1 MLTLY
6 PARSVITMNNSMPRG
21 SAVLVRDGI
30 ILEVGERE
38 NMQPWLAGQNY
49 QVDEQFA
56 DKVICPGFIDPHLHP
71 SMAAVLL
78 PMEFITAMRW
88 KLPWGTVEPTTTEA
102 AFNDRMQTLHAEKK
116 DVSADEREP
125 LFIWGYHQLW
135 HGPMSKP
142 RISAISTTRPIVVW
156 HRSFHELYMNDA
168 AMEMAGVNIDDI
180 KQSDQIDIGNGHF
193 FENGLGYAIKHL
205 NPWILAPD
213 VYAAGLERL
222 KKVVH
227 HGGHTTIGDLAT
239 GLFDFETEA
248 TTLAQLLEGD
258 EVPFRTR
265 LVAHSARMNGGGRTL
280 EQAVEKAEGL
290 VERNSHRLHFGKHI
304 KMFSDGAFFSALAQ
318 LQAPGY
324 IDGHHGEWLMP
335 PEILEKNIRAYWH
348 AGFQIHVHVTGDLG
362 LELAIDVLEK
372 MQFERPRFNHG
383 YTFEHFGIS
392 TPEQIKRIKA
402 LGGQISA
409 NAYYLH
415 ELSDMYSKDEVGYER
430 ASQMARL
437 GTCFREGITTT
448 VHSDFTMAPAEPLN
462 SAWVA
467 VNRIN
472 SEGNVMCPEECLTQ
486 QQALQAITINA
497 AHVLGMADITGS
509 IRSGKRADFTVLDKD
524 PLTCDPMD
532 LKDINI
538 YATVFEGK
546 VFPTTTS

>member
-1 MLTLY
+1 
-6 PARSVITMNNSMPRG
+6 
-21 SAVLVRDGI
+21 
-30 ILEVGERE
+30 
-38 NMQPWLAGQNY
+38 
-49 QVDEQFA
+49 
-56 DKVICPGFIDPHLHP
+56 
-71 SMAAVLL
+71 
-78 PMEFITAMRW
+78 
-88 KLPWGTVEPTTTEA
+88 
-102 AFNDRMQTLHAEKK
+102 
-116 DVSADEREP
+116 
-125 LFIWGYHQLW
+125 
-135 HGPMSKP
+135 
-142 RISAISTTRPIVVW
+142 
-156 HRSFHELYMNDA
+156 MNDA
-168 AMEMAGVNIDDI
+168 AMQMAGVNIDDI
-180 KQSDQIDIGNGHF
+180 KQGDQIDINNGHF

-265 LVAHSARMNGGGRTL
+265 LVAHSARMSGGGRTL

-324 IDGHHGEWLMP
+324 IDEHHGEWLMP

-402 LGGQISA
+402 LGGQVSA

-415 ELSDMYSKDEVGYER
+415 ELSDMYAKDAVGYER

-437 GTCFREGITTT
+437 GTCFREGINTTL
-448 VHSDFTMAPAEPLN
+448 HSDFTMAPAEPLN

-472 SEGNVMCPEECLTQ
+472 SEGDVMCPEECLTQ

-497 AHVLGMADITGS
+497 AHVMGMADITGS
-509 IRSGKRADFTVLDKD
+509 IRSGKRADFTVLDED

-532 LKDINI
+532 LRDINI

-546 VFPTTTS
+546 VFPTTTL

>member
-1 MLTLY
+1 
-6 PARSVITMNNSMPRG
+6 
-21 SAVLVRDGI
+21 
-30 ILEVGERE
+30 
-38 NMQPWLAGQNY
+38 MQPWLDRGEY
-49 QVDEQFA
+49 RVDEQFS

-78 PMEFITAMRW
+78 PMEFVTAMRW
-88 KLPWGTVEPTTTEA
+88 KLPWGTVEPTTSPA
-102 AFNDRMQTLHAEKK
+102 AFDASMQTLHAGKN
-116 DVSADEREP
+116 DADESQPDP
-125 LFIWGYHQLW
+125 LFIWGFHQLW
-135 HGPMSKP
+135 HGSMSKD

-168 AMEMAGVNIDDI
+168 AMEMASMNPDEI
-180 KQSDQIDIGNGHF
+180 KQGDQIDIENGHF

-222 KKVVH
+222 KQVVH

-248 TTLAQLLEGD
+248 TTLAHLLEGD
-258 EVPFRTR
+258 SVPFRTR
-265 LVAHSARMNGGGRTL
+265 LVAHSARMSGGGRTL

-318 LQAPGY
+318 MQAPGY

-335 PEILEKNIRAYWH
+335 PEILETNVRAYWH

-383 YTFEHFGIS
+383 YTFEHFGMS

-415 ELSDMYSKDEVGYER
+415 ELSDIYAKDAVGYER

-437 GTCFREGITTT
+437 GTCFREGINTTL
-448 VHSDFTMAPAEPLN
+448 HSDFTMAPAEPLN

-472 SEGNVMCPEECLTQ
+472 AEGDIMCPEECLSAE
-486 QQALQAITINA
+486 QALQAITINA
-497 AHVLGMADITGS
+497 AHVLGMADLTGS
-509 IRSGKRADFTVLDKD
+509 IRAGKNADFTVLDED
-524 PLTCDPMD
+524 PLTCDPMQ
-532 LKDINI
+532 LRDINI
-538 YATVFEGK
+538 HATVFEGK
-546 VFPTTTS
+546 VFPISQA

>member
-6 PARSVITMNNSMPRG
+6 PARSIITMNDSMPRA

-38 NMQPWLAGQNY
+38 NMQPWLAGQEY

-88 KLPWGTVEPTTTEA
+88 KLPWGTVEPTTTKDG
-102 AFNDRMQTLHAEKK
+102 FDQRMQTLHAGKN
-116 DVSADEREP
+116 DGGADEPEP
-125 LFIWGYHQLW
+125 LFIWGFHQLW
-135 HGPMSKP
+135 HGPMSKA
-142 RISAISTTRPIVVW
+142 RINAISTTRPIVVW

-168 AMEMAGVNIDDI
+168 AMAMAGINIEDI
-180 KQSDQIDIGNGHF
+180 KQGDQIDLENGHF
-193 FENGLGYAIKHL
+193 FENGLGYAIQHL

-265 LVAHSARMNGGGRTL
+265 LVAHSARMSGGGRTL
-280 EQAVEKAEGL
+280 EQAVAKAEGL

-383 YTFEHFGIS
+383 YTFEHFGLS

-402 LGGQISA
+402 LGGQVSA

-415 ELSDMYSKDEVGYER
+415 ELSDMYAKDAVGYER
-430 ASQMARL
+430 ASQMARI
-437 GTCFREGITTT
+437 GTCFREDINTTL
-448 VHSDFTMAPAEPLN
+448 HSDFTMAPAEPLN

-472 SEGNVMCPEECLTQ
+472 SEGDVMCPEERITQ
-486 QQALQAITINA
+486 HQALQAITINA
-497 AHVLGMADITGS
+497 AHVMGMADITGS
-509 IRSGKRADFTVLDKD
+509 IRSGKRADFTVLDED
-524 PLTCDPMD
+524 PLTCDPMN
-532 LKDINI
+532 LRDINI

-546 VFPTTTS
+546 VFPTTTL

>member
-6 PARSVITMNNSMPRG
+6 PARSIITMNDSMPRA

-38 NMQPWLAGQNY
+38 NMQPWLEGQEY

-88 KLPWGTVEPTTTEA
+88 KLPWGTVEPTTTKDGFDE
-102 AFNDRMQTLHAEKK
+102 RMQTLHAGKN
-116 DVSADEREP
+116 DGGADEPEP
-125 LFIWGYHQLW
+125 LFIWGFHQLW
-135 HGPMSKP
+135 HGPMSKA
-142 RISAISTTRPIVVW
+142 RINAISTTRPIVVW

-168 AMEMAGVNIDDI
+168 AMAMAGVNIDDI
-180 KQSDQIDIGNGHF
+180 KPSDQIDIYNGHF
-193 FENGLGYAIKHL
+193 FENGLGYAIQHL

-248 TTLAQLLEGD
+248 TTLAQLLEGN

-265 LVAHSARMNGGGRTL
+265 LVAHSARMGGGGRTL

-324 IDGHHGEWLMP
+324 IDEHHGEWLMP

-392 TPEQIKRIKA
+392 TPEQIKRIKV
-402 LGGQISA
+402 LGGQVSA

-415 ELSDMYSKDEVGYER
+415 ELSDMYAKDAVGYER

-437 GTCFREGITTT
+437 GTCFREGINTTL
-448 VHSDFTMAPAEPLN
+448 HSDFTMAPAEPLN

-472 SEGNVMCPEECLTQ
+472 SEGDVMCPEECLTQ

-497 AHVLGMADITGS
+497 AHVMGMADITGS
-509 IRSGKRADFTVLDKD
+509 IRSGKRADFTVLDED
-524 PLTCDPMD
+524 PLTCDPMN
-532 LKDINI
+532 LRDINI

-546 VFPTTTS
+546 VFPTTTL

>member
-6 PARSVITMNNSMPRG
+6 PARSIITMNDSMPRAN
-21 SAVLVRDGI
+21 AVLVRDDI
-30 ILEVGERE
+30 IIEVGERE
-38 NMQPWLAGQNY
+38 NMQPWLEGQDY
-49 QVDEQFA
+49 QVDDQFA
-56 DKVICPGFIDPHLHP
+56 DKIICPGFIDPHLHP

-88 KLPWGTVEPTTTEA
+88 KLPWGTVEPTTTA
-102 AFNDRMQTLHAEKK
+102 DAFNERMQILHAGKN
-116 DVSADEREP
+116 DGGADKPEP
-125 LFIWGYHQLW
+125 LFIWGFHQLW
-135 HGPMSKP
+135 HGPMSKA
-142 RISAISTTRPIVVW
+142 RINAISTDRPIIVW

-168 AMEMAGVNIDDI
+168 AMKMAAMNLEEI
-180 KQSDQIDIGNGHF
+180 KQGDQIDVENGHF

-265 LVAHSARMNGGGRTL
+265 LVAHSARMSGGGRTL
-280 EQAVEKAEGL
+280 QQAVEKAEGL
-290 VERNSHRLHFGKHI
+290 VARNSHRLHFGKHI

-324 IDGHHGEWLMP
+324 IDEHHGEWLMP
-335 PEILEKNIRAYWH
+335 PETLEKNIRAYWH

-383 YTFEHFGIS
+383 YTFEHFGMS

-402 LGGQISA
+402 LGGQVSA

-415 ELSDMYSKDEVGYER
+415 ELSDMYAKDAVGYER

-437 GTCFREGITTT
+437 GSCFREGINTTM
-448 VHSDFTMAPAEPLN
+448 HSDFTMAPAEPLN

-472 SEGNVMCPEECLTQ
+472 SEGDVMCAEECLTQ

-497 AHVLGMADITGS
+497 AHVMGMADITGS
-509 IRSGKRADFTVLDKD
+509 IRSGKRADFTVLDED
-524 PLTCDPMD
+524 PLTCDPMVIR
-532 LKDINI
+532 DINI

-546 VFPTTTS
+546 VFPTTTL

>member
-1 MLTLY
+1 
-6 PARSVITMNNSMPRG
+6 
-21 SAVLVRDGI
+21 
-30 ILEVGERE
+30 
-38 NMQPWLAGQNY
+38 
-49 QVDEQFA
+49 
-56 DKVICPGFIDPHLHP
+56 
-71 SMAAVLL
+71 MAAVLL

-88 KLPWGTVEPTTTEA
+88 KLPWGTVEPTTTKDGFDE
-102 AFNDRMQTLHAEKK
+102 RMQTLHAGKN
-116 DVSADEREP
+116 DGGADQPEP
-125 LFIWGYHQLW
+125 LFIWGFHQLW
-135 HGPMSKP
+135 HGPMSKA
-142 RISAISTTRPIVVW
+142 RINAISTTRPIVVW

-168 AMEMAGVNIDDI
+168 AMAMAGVNIDDI
-180 KQSDQIDIGNGHF
+180 KPSDQIDIDNGHF
-193 FENGLGYAIKHL
+193 FENGLGYAIQHL

-248 TTLAQLLEGD
+248 TTLAQLLEGN

-265 LVAHSARMNGGGRTL
+265 LVAHSARMSGGGRTL

-324 IDGHHGEWLMP
+324 IDEHHGEWLMP

-392 TPEQIKRIKA
+392 TPEQIKRIKV
-402 LGGQISA
+402 LGGQVSA

-415 ELSDMYSKDEVGYER
+415 ELSDMYAKDAVGYER

-437 GTCFREGITTT
+437 GTCFREGINTTL
-448 VHSDFTMAPAEPLN
+448 HSDFTMAPAEPLN

-472 SEGNVMCPEECLTQ
+472 SEGDVMCPEECLTQ

-497 AHVLGMADITGS
+497 AHVMGMADITGS
-509 IRSGKRADFTVLDKD
+509 IRSGKRADFTILDED

-532 LKDINI
+532 LRDINI

-546 VFPTTTS
+546 VFPTTTL

>member
-6 PARSVITMNNSMPRG
+6 PARSIITMNDSMPRA
-21 SAVLVRDGI
+21 SAVLVRDGLI
-30 ILEVGERE
+30 IEVGERE
-38 NMQPWLAGQNY
+38 NMQPWLDRGEY
-49 QVDEQFA
+49 QVDEQFS

-78 PMEFITAMRW
+78 PMEFVTAMRW
-88 KLPWGTVEPTTTEA
+88 KLPWGTVEPTTSPA
-102 AFNDRMQTLHAEKK
+102 AFDARMQTLHAGKN
-116 DVSADEREP
+116 DADESQPDP
-125 LFIWGYHQLW
+125 LFIWGFHQLW
-135 HGPMSKP
+135 HGSMSKD

-168 AMEMAGVNIDDI
+168 AMEMASMNPDEI
-180 KQSDQIDIGNGHF
+180 KQGDQIDIENGHF

-248 TTLAQLLEGD
+248 TTLAHLLEGD
-258 EVPFRTR
+258 SVPFRTR
-265 LVAHSARMNGGGRTL
+265 LVAHSARMSGGGRTL

-318 LQAPGY
+318 MQAPGY

-335 PEILEKNIRAYWH
+335 PEILETNVRAYWH

-383 YTFEHFGIS
+383 YTFEHFGMS

-415 ELSDMYSKDEVGYER
+415 ELSDIYAKDAVGYER

-437 GTCFREGITTT
+437 GTCFREGINTTL
-448 VHSDFTMAPAEPLN
+448 HSDFTMAPAEPLN

-472 SEGNVMCPEECLTQ
+472 AEGDIMCPEECLSAE
-486 QQALQAITINA
+486 QALQAITINA
-497 AHVLGMADITGS
+497 AHVLGMADLTGS
-509 IRSGKRADFTVLDKD
+509 IRAGKNADFTVLDED
-524 PLTCDPMD
+524 PLTCDPMQ
-532 LKDINI
+532 LRDINI
-538 YATVFEGK
+538 HATVFEGK
-546 VFPTTTS
+546 VFPISQA